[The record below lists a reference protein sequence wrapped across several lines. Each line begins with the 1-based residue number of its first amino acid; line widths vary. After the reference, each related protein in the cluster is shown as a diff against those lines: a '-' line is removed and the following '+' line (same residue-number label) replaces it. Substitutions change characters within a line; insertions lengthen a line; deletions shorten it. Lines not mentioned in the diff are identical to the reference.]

1 MGEEEGE
8 GAEDRVEVTAD
19 PGPVEVVDSCM
30 CMRMRTV
37 RAHDEERSQLSDPG
51 PVLEVVDSCMCMRMR
66 TRLERMMRRGHS

>member
-37 RAHDEERSQLSDPG
+37 RAHNEERSQLSDPG
-51 PVLEVVDSCMCMRMR
+51 PIEVADSCMCMRMW
-66 TRLERMMRRGHS
+66 TQMDG